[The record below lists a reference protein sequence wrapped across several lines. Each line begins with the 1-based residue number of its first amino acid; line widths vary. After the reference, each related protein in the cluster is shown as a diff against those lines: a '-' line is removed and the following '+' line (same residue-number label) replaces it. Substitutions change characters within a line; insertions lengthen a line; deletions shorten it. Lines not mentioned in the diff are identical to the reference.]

1 MDWERILPL
10 KIYYN
15 FNLVMFLFNV
25 VISISRLVKTTP
37 VSHLHHTYAKLLK
50 LLEVGLSTLILK
62 DLVEDRQLPF
72 HFVVVHQIVGCVKSK
87 TGKVGTGIPA
97 VCCKM
102 P

>member
-15 FNLVMFLFNV
+15 FKFVMFLFNIM
-25 VISISRLVKTTP
+25 ISISRLVKITP
-37 VSHLHHTYAKLLK
+37 VSHLHAKLLK

-62 DLVEDRQLPF
+62 ELVEDRQLPF
-72 HFVVVHQIVGCVKSK
+72 HFVVVHQIVGCIQSK